1 MTEEFKR
8 GLSYNSTCFS
18 LICFGSLSPMWY
30 YKSQHSLYIFKG
42 VYNLRPPTPKCFA
55 IWNVNTLLSHVQ
67 HKVISSFYDITKKIA
82 ILFMILAGARVNTL
96 VHHLKV
102 MNIYLTD
109 TEVILTFGE
118 VLKHSWPSYKQKPPI
133 FRAFTSRDLCPVTTL
148 ITYTQTACIRWSSFI
163 YHNSKTT

>member
-1 MTEEFKR
+1 M
-8 GLSYNSTCFS
+8 
-18 LICFGSLSPMWY
+18 
-30 YKSQHSLYIFKG
+30 
-42 VYNLRPPTPKCFA
+42 RPPTPKYFA

-67 HKVISSFYDITKKIA
+67 HKVISTFYDITKKIA
-82 ILFMILAGARVNTL
+82 TLFMILAGTRVNTL

-118 VLKHSWPSYKQKPPI
+118 VLKRSWPSYKQKPPI

-148 ITYTQTACIRWSSFI
+148 ITYT
-163 YHNSKTT
+163 